1 MKPNILRASRR
12 TAGAGAAIAALLL
25 LGAFTSRAQVQ
36 KPPYGTT
43 WDCLLSGSGQQGVAF
58 LTFSNDFTFTGWQLL
73 VGKQSATSASG
84 SDGRNDGGDPGR
96 YPSSNTNSVGGG
108 TNLFGFGPVAGPWRY
123 DEKGRVIGYFTE
135 ILNQQTSI
143 TTNLTL
149 TTITE
154 TTTNMITNL
163 DGTITYSTSNIV
175 LVATNT
181 VYITNTSGTTNGVSF
196 SAKVTPGKHLSL
208 VSSTAYGKV
217 SYNGVP
223 QNSKALPAPIS
234 GTWYATKKENGQST
248 LQFFDLFPTDVQN
261 IFMTTNGQGPG
272 ISFFGYAMVSVQKK
286 MGFAFQ
292 TFQGTVTNFDD
303 ASGGTVSATYGGLSY
318 PRQGAKA
325 NASGWEEPINP
336 VTFKA
341 QRQGP

>member
-1 MKPNILRASRR
+1 MKRNTSSAFGR
-12 TAGAGAAIAALLL
+12 TAGAAATIAALLL
-25 LGAFTSRAQVQ
+25 AGALTSRAQVQ

-43 WDCLLSGSGQQGVAF
+43 WDCLMSGSGQQGIAF
-58 LTFSNDFTFTGWQLL
+58 LTFSNDFTFNGYQLL
-73 VGKQSATSASG
+73 VGRQSATSASSSG
-84 SDGRNDGGDPGR
+84 GRNDGGDPGR

-123 DEKGRVIGYFTE
+123 DEKGRVIGYFIE
-135 ILNQQTSI
+135 VLNQQTSI
-143 TTNLTL
+143 TTNFTL

-175 LVATNT
+175 LIATNT
-181 VYITNTSGTTNGVSF
+181 IYITNTSGTTNGISF

-208 VSSTAYGKV
+208 VSSTPYGKV

-223 QNSKALPAPIS
+223 QAQKPIPAPIS
-234 GTWYATKKENGQST
+234 GSWYGTKKENGQNT
-248 LQFFDLFPTDVQN
+248 LELFNLFPTDVQN
-261 IFMTTNGQGPG
+261 IYMTTNGQGPG
-272 ISFFGYAMVSVQKK
+272 ISFFGYAMVSAQKK

-292 TFQGTVTNFDD
+292 TFPGTVTNFDD
-303 ASGGTVSATYGGLSY
+303 ATGGTLSATLGGLSY
-318 PRQGAKA
+318 PSKGAKA
-325 NASGWEEPINP
+325 NTSGWEEPINP
-336 VTFKA
+336 ITFKA